1 MDSEATPTP
10 WEEIDGQVF
19 GADGFEI
26 ADPTQGPHLSKDYEA
41 LRPGAHWATTPD
53 SHVER
58 TEEEEK
64 ANAALIV
71 RAVNA
76 HDDLVA
82 VVAGLLTEDIGTR
95 GCFPTNPDNF
105 QCEFCAAEHAAY
117 DRIPHRP
124 DCLVVRARAALA
136 KAGER

>member
-1 MDSEATPTP
+1 MDSKATPTP

-76 HDDLVA
+76 HDDLVEA
-82 VVAGLLTEDIGTR
+82 LGGAADDLADRLESARARGHDTIHINARVVETMVA
-95 GCFPTNPDNF
+95 
-105 QCEFCAAEHAAY
+105 EF
-117 DRIPHRP
+117 
-124 DCLVVRARAALA
+124 RAALA